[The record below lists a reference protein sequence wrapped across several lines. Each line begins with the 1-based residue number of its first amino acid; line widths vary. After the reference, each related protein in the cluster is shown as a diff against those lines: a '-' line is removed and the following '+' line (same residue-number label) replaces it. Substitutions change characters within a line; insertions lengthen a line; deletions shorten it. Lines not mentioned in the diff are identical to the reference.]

1 MSDKSKSAS
10 QKIRPVTT
18 QGTKNTVDMIA
29 RGDRIRPPSPEFEP
43 TKAKEFP
50 GMPALS
56 EVPGMQ
62 PSITSAATL
71 ASYASAGSGA
81 GSSLSANM
89 TRKARKSELVSPM
102 GRMKLD
108 RRSLEAQA
116 NAAPPAMAH
125 SLVPIFWAE
134 CIFEHEL
141 SQQE

>member
-1 MSDKSKSAS
+1 
-10 QKIRPVTT
+10 
-18 QGTKNTVDMIA
+18 
-29 RGDRIRPPSPEFEP
+29 
-43 TKAKEFP
+43 
-50 GMPALS
+50 MPALS

-62 PSITSAATL
+62 PSINSAATL